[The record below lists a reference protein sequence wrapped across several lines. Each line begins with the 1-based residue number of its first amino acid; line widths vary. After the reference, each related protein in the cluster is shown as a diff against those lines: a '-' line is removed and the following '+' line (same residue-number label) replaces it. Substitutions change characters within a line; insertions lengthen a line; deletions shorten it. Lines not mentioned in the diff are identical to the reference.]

1 MKRPIIGIDLGTS
14 NSSAAYIKE
23 KKPEIIIN
31 ERGERLT
38 PSVVSFKNKR
48 EVLVGEL
55 AKNRSVM
62 EADYTISHVK
72 RDMGTSKRYSI
83 ANREYTPVEISA
95 LILRKIKQYTEK
107 FLGKRVYDAV
117 ITVPA
122 YFNDNQRQA
131 TLKAGKLAGLNV
143 LKLLNEPVAAA
154 LAYYLN
160 RNGEERILV
169 VDFGGGTLDI
179 TLMEYS
185 ENVFK
190 VTATGGS
197 TSLGGVNIDQLLAKY
212 ITEEFEKQHS
222 IDLHND
228 PIAYQQ
234 ILLNAERAK
243 IDLSTTEETKIFIPY
258 ITATQ
263 KGSIHLEQYITRRQF
278 NNLIS
283 PILSEL
289 KDHLTSLFKKSSLPY
304 SWVTSLIFAG
314 GSTRIPAVQ
323 DVVIKTLTSGKGKNN
338 FRIYRDINPDEVVAL
353 GAGVLA
359 GILSGDIEEV
369 QFYDITSHDLGV
381 EDNEGNFVPIIPA
394 GINYPTESSKFFTTT
409 EDNQDKVTIHV
420 IQREQN
426 DNSIIS
432 LGRFILKGIKRA
444 KAGQPNIDVTF
455 SIDKHGILNVSALDV
470 DTGEYNEIAISGRDW
485 LVESDREEKRGSGLK
500 IL

>member
-1 MKRPIIGIDLGTS
+1 MKRPIIGIDLGTT

-23 KKPEIIIN
+23 KKPELIIN

-38 PSVVSFKNKR
+38 PSVVSFKDRR

-62 EADYTISHVK
+62 EKELTVSNVK
-72 RDMGTSKRYSI
+72 RDMGTSKRYTI
-83 ANREYTPVEISA
+83 AKREYTPVEISA
-95 LILRKIKQYTEK
+95 LILRKVKQYTEN
-107 FLGKRVYDAV
+107 FLGRKIHDAV

-131 TLKAGKLAGLNV
+131 TLKAGKLAGFNV

-160 RNGEERILV
+160 REQEERILV

-179 TLMEYS
+179 TLMEYR

-190 VTATGGS
+190 VRATGGS
-197 TSLGGVNIDQLLAKY
+197 TSLGGINIDKLLAKH
-212 ITEEFEKQHS
+212 IADQFEKQYS

-228 PIAYQQ
+228 PLAFQQ
-234 ILLNAERAK
+234 IIINAERAK
-243 IDLSTTEETKIFIPY
+243 VDLSTTEETKIFIPY
-258 ITATQ
+258 ITITP
-263 KGSIHLEQYITRRQF
+263 KGPVHLEQRLTRREF
-278 NNLIS
+278 NNLIH
-283 PILSEL
+283 PILSDIEE
-289 KDHLTSLFKKSSLPY
+289 HLRNVFEKISLPY

-323 DVVIKTLTSGKGKNN
+323 DVVIRTLNPDNKSPN
-338 FRIYRDINPDEVVAL
+338 FQIYRDINPDEVVAL

-359 GILSGDIEEV
+359 GILSGEIEDV
-369 QFYDITSHDLGV
+369 KFYDITSHELGV
-381 EDNEGNFVPIIPA
+381 EDNDGHFVSIIPA
-394 GINYPTESSKFFTTT
+394 GINYPTEISKIFTTT
-409 EDNQDKVTIHV
+409 NDNQEMVTIHV
-420 IQREQN
+420 IQKEQN

-432 LGRFILKGIKRA
+432 LGRFILKGIKMA
-444 KAGQPNIDVTF
+444 KAGEPTIDVTF
-455 SIDKHGILNVSALDV
+455 SIDKHGILNVSALDI
-470 DTGEYNEIAISGRDW
+470 DTGEYNEIVISGRDW
-485 LVESDREEKRGSGLK
+485 LLESEKQEKRGSALK